1 MNAIDAFR
9 LDGKV
14 AVVTGAGSGLG
25 YACAEGFAEAGAD
38 VACVDINGENAERA
52 AEHIRGLG
60 RSAIAIETDVSDET
74 AVEAAFDRT
83 EAELGPVVI
92 AFANAGIAGEAAPF
106 TETTFDGFKEV
117 VAIDL
122 YGVYLTV
129 RAAARRMAPRGY
141 GKIIST
147 ASIAGLRAEQ
157 NLGGIHGYTAAKGAV
172 ISMTRGAGVELAKK
186 GVRVN
191 AIAPA
196 FFRTAIGGG
205 HMFSDAPEAVAI
217 REYAVKRTPLGYLGE
232 PDDLKGIALFLAAP
246 ASDYCTGFTF
256 PADGGWLS
264 T

>member
-14 AVVTGAGSGLG
+14 ALVTGAGSGLG
-25 YACAEGFAEAGAD
+25 YAYAEGCAEAGAD
-38 VACVDINGENAERA
+38 IACVDIDRESAEQAAER
-52 AEHIRGLG
+52 IRGLG
-60 RSAIAIETDVSDET
+60 RSALAIEADVSDEA
-74 AVEAAFDRT
+74 AVEAAFDRA

-92 AFANAGIAGEAAPF
+92 CFANAGIAGEAAPIA
-106 TETTFDGFKEV
+106 ETTLAGFNAV
-117 VAIDL
+117 MAVDL
-122 YGVYLTV
+122 VGVYLTI

-141 GKIIST
+141 GKVIST

-157 NLGGIHGYTAAKGAV
+157 NLGGIHAYTAAKGGV
-172 ISMTRGAGVELAKK
+172 ISLTRNVAVELAKK

-205 HMFSDAPEAVAI
+205 HMFSDEPEAVAI
-217 REYAVKRTPLGYLGE
+217 REFAVKRTPLGYIGE
-232 PDDLKGIALFLAAP
+232 PDDLKGLALFLAAP

-256 PADGGWLS
+256 PADGGWLA